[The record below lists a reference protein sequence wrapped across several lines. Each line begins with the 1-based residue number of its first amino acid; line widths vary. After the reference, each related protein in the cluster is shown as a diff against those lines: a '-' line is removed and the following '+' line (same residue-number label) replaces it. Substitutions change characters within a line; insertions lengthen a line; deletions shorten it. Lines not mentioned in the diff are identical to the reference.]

1 MTPSVDPRTDAGPQG
16 PIPVWVL
23 GLEVDVVDFLSGY
36 RVPGMLQGITPGEVI
51 VSLGEPLPEQRA
63 ASVHLNSFSFEGQI
77 LFCQPRES
85 RYEAH
90 ITIDDA
96 EETGLR
102 RTPRFPVT
110 IHAQLFP
117 PRGSPVDITIVDI
130 SSAGLGLEL
139 PVAIETGQAIAL
151 ASESVFVFA
160 IVRHCRQLS
169 SGLFRA
175 GVEMLHLLEKR
186 VGTPAEFVPNRFL
199 GTAWGKRFPKKG
211 R

>member
-1 MTPSVDPRTDAGPQG
+1 MTPSMELRTDGGPQDL
-16 PIPVWVL
+16 IQVWRL

-36 RVPGMLQGITPGEVI
+36 RVPGMLEGITPGEVI
-51 VSLGEPLPEQRA
+51 VSLGEPLLEQRE
-63 ASVHLNSFSFEGQI
+63 ASVHLNSFAFEGKI

-96 EETGLR
+96 EDSGLR

-110 IHAQLFP
+110 IRAQLFP
-117 PRGSPVDITIVDI
+117 SHANPVDITIVDI

-139 PVAIETGQAIAL
+139 PISLEAGRAIAL
-151 ASESVFVFA
+151 ASETVFVFA

-175 GVEMLHLLEKR
+175 GVEMLHLLEKPA
-186 VGTPAEFVPNRFL
+186 GTPAELVAHRFL
-199 GTAWGKRFPKKG
+199 GTAWGKRFLKKG